1 VDPDRIALKHEA
13 LRSFLGEMGHVLV
26 AFSGGVDST
35 LLLKVAHQV
44 LGENVLAVTAVSE
57 TLPPGELEE
66 AIALATAIGAR
77 HRIIRSEEMANP
89 AFQVNPR
96 NRCYYC
102 KEELYSRLTALAR
115 AEGISYVLDG
125 STLDDL
131 DDHRPGRQ
139 AAKEFQVRSPL
150 IEAKLSKAEI
160 RELSRM
166 LALPTWDKPAMACL
180 SSRFPYGIPIT
191 GEGLRRVGQAEQ
203 ALHELG
209 FRQVRVRH
217 HNEIAR
223 IEVEVKEIPRLL
235 DPEVACRVV
244 EALKAKGYTYIT
256 IDLEGYRTGS
266 LNLVIPS
273 PQGSPA
279 TSEPHSPTFPS

>member
-1 VDPDRIALKHEA
+1 VGADGIALKHET
-13 LRSFLGEMGHVLV
+13 LRSLVGEMGHVLV

-66 AIALATAIGAR
+66 ATTLAASIGAR
-77 HRIIRSEEMANP
+77 HQIIQSEEMAKP
-89 AFQVNPR
+89 AFQANPR

-102 KEELYSRLTALAR
+102 KEELFSTLATLAR
-115 AEGISYVLDG
+115 AAGIPHVLDG
-125 STLDDL
+125 STLDDQS
-131 DDHRPGRQ
+131 DHRPGRQ
-139 AAKEFQVRSPL
+139 AAKEYQVRSPL

-160 RELSRM
+160 RELSRT
-166 LALPTWDKPAMACL
+166 LGLPTWDKPAMACL
-180 SSRFPYGIPIT
+180 SSRFPYGTPIT
-191 GEGLRRVGQAEQ
+191 GEGLRQVGGAEK

-223 IEVEVKEIPRLL
+223 IEVGAEEIPRLL
-235 DPEVACRVV
+235 DPEVARQVV
-244 EALKAKGYTYIT
+244 EALKATGYTYIT
-256 IDLEGYRTGS
+256 VDLEGYRTGS
-266 LNLVIPS
+266 LNVSLSRPNES
-273 PQGSPA
+273 S
-279 TSEPHSPTFPS
+279 

>member
-1 VDPDRIALKHEA
+1 MDPDGIALKHET

-66 AIALATAIGAR
+66 AMTLAASIGAR

-89 AFQVNPR
+89 AFLVNPR

-102 KEELYSRLTALAR
+102 KEELYRRLTALAR
-115 AEGISYVLDG
+115 AEGIPYVLDG
-125 STLDDL
+125 STVDDL
-131 DDHRPGRQ
+131 NDHRPGRQ

-160 RELSRM
+160 REISRT

-180 SSRFPYGIPIT
+180 SSRFPYGTPIT
-191 GEGLRRVGQAEQ
+191 GEGLRQVGGAEK

-223 IEVEVKEIPRLL
+223 IEVGAEEIPRLL
-235 DPEVACRVV
+235 DPEMARQVV
-244 EALKAKGYTYIT
+244 EALKATGYTYIT
-256 IDLEGYRTGS
+256 VDLEGYRTGS
-266 LNLVIPS
+266 LNVPLSRPNES
-273 PQGSPA
+273 S
-279 TSEPHSPTFPS
+279 

>member
-1 VDPDRIALKHEA
+1 MDPDGIALKHET

-66 AIALATAIGAR
+66 AMTLAASIGAR

-115 AEGISYVLDG
+115 AEGIPYVLDG

-131 DDHRPGRQ
+131 NDHRPGRQ

-150 IEAKLSKAEI
+150 IEARLSKAEI
-160 RELSRM
+160 RELSRT

-180 SSRFPYGIPIT
+180 SSRFPYGTPIT
-191 GEGLRRVGQAEQ
+191 GEGLRQVGGAEK

-223 IEVEVKEIPRLL
+223 IEVGAEEIPRLL
-235 DPEVACRVV
+235 DPEVARQVV
-244 EALKAKGYTYIT
+244 EALKATGYTYIT
-256 IDLEGYRTGS
+256 VDLEGYRTGS
-266 LNLVIPS
+266 LNVPLSRPNES
-273 PQGSPA
+273 S
-279 TSEPHSPTFPS
+279 

>member
-1 VDPDRIALKHEA
+1 MDPDGIALKHET

-66 AIALATAIGAR
+66 AMTLAASIGAR

-115 AEGISYVLDG
+115 AEGIPYVLDG
-125 STLDDL
+125 STVDDL
-131 DDHRPGRQ
+131 NDHRPGRQ

-160 RELSRM
+160 RELSRT

-180 SSRFPYGIPIT
+180 SSRFPYGTPIT
-191 GEGLRRVGQAEQ
+191 GEGLRQVGGAEK

-223 IEVEVKEIPRLL
+223 IEVGAEEIPRLL
-235 DPEVACRVV
+235 DPEVARQVV
-244 EALKAKGYTYIT
+244 EALKATGYTYIT
-256 IDLEGYRTGS
+256 VDLEGYRTGS
-266 LNLVIPS
+266 LNVPLSRPNES
-273 PQGSPA
+273 S
-279 TSEPHSPTFPS
+279 

>member
-1 VDPDRIALKHEA
+1 VDRDGIALKHEA
-13 LRSFLGEMGHVLV
+13 LRFFLGEMGHVLV

-66 AIALATAIGAR
+66 AMALAASIGAR
-77 HRIIRSEEMANP
+77 HRIIRSEEMVNP
-89 AFQVNPR
+89 AFQANPR

-102 KEELYSRLTALAR
+102 KEELYGKLTALAR
-115 AEGISYVLDG
+115 AEGIPYVLDG
-125 STLDDL
+125 STLDDQS
-131 DDHRPGRQ
+131 DHRPGRQ

-150 IEAKLSKAEI
+150 IEAKLCKAEI
-160 RELSRM
+160 RELSRT

-180 SSRFPYGIPIT
+180 SSRIPYGTPIT
-191 GEGLRRVGQAEQ
+191 AEGLRQVGEAEK

-223 IEVEVKEIPRLL
+223 IEVEAEEIPRLL
-235 DPEVACRVV
+235 DPEVARRVV
-244 EALKAKGYTYIT
+244 EALKATGYTYIAV
-256 IDLEGYRTGS
+256 DLEGYRTGS
-266 LNLVIPS
+266 LNLIIPR
-273 PQGSPA
+273 PKGPA
-279 TSEPHSPTFPS
+279 EIS

>member
-1 VDPDRIALKHEA
+1 MDPDGIALKHET
-13 LRSFLGEMGHVLV
+13 LRSSLGEMGHVLV

-66 AIALATAIGAR
+66 AMTLAASIGAR
-77 HRIIRSEEMANP
+77 HRIIRSEEMANL
-89 AFQVNPR
+89 AFHVNPR

-115 AEGISYVLDG
+115 AEGIPYVLDG

-131 DDHRPGRQ
+131 NDHRPGRQ

-160 RELSRM
+160 RELSRT

-180 SSRFPYGIPIT
+180 SSRFPYGTPIT
-191 GEGLRRVGQAEQ
+191 GEGLRQVGGAEK

-223 IEVEVKEIPRLL
+223 IEVGAEEIPRLL
-235 DPEVACRVV
+235 DPEVARQVV
-244 EALKAKGYTYIT
+244 EALKATGYTYIT
-256 IDLEGYRTGS
+256 VDLEGYRTGS
-266 LNLVIPS
+266 LNVPLSRPNES
-273 PQGSPA
+273 S
-279 TSEPHSPTFPS
+279 

>member
-1 VDPDRIALKHEA
+1 MDPDGIALKHET

-66 AIALATAIGAR
+66 AMTLAASIGAR
-77 HRIIRSEEMANP
+77 HRIIRSEEMANS

-115 AEGISYVLDG
+115 AEGIPYVLDG
-125 STLDDL
+125 STVDDL
-131 DDHRPGRQ
+131 HDHRPGRQ

-160 RELSRM
+160 RELSRT

-180 SSRFPYGIPIT
+180 SSRFPYGTPIT
-191 GEGLRRVGQAEQ
+191 GEGLRQVGGAEK

-223 IEVEVKEIPRLL
+223 IEVGAEEIPRLL
-235 DPEVACRVV
+235 DPEVARQVV
-244 EALKAKGYTYIT
+244 EALKATGYTYIT
-256 IDLEGYRTGS
+256 VDLEGYRTGS
-266 LNLVIPS
+266 LNVPLSRPN
-273 PQGSPA
+273 GS
-279 TSEPHSPTFPS
+279 S

>member
-1 VDPDRIALKHEA
+1 MVVPDGIALKHET
-13 LRSFLGEMGHVLV
+13 LRSLLGEMGHVLV

-66 AIALATAIGAR
+66 AMTLAASIGAR

-89 AFQVNPR
+89 SFHANPR

-102 KEELYSRLTALAR
+102 KEELFGKLTALAR
-115 AEGISYVLDG
+115 AARIPYVLDG
-125 STLDDL
+125 STVDDL
-131 DDHRPGRQ
+131 NDHRPGRQ

-150 IEAKLSKAEI
+150 IEAKMSKAEI
-160 RELSRM
+160 RELSRA
-166 LALPTWDKPAMACL
+166 LALPTCDKPAMACL

-191 GEGLRRVGQAEQ
+191 GEGLRQVGAAEK
-203 ALHELG
+203 ALHALG

-217 HNEIAR
+217 HNETAR
-223 IEVEVKEIPRLL
+223 IEVGTEEIPRLL
-235 DPEVACRVV
+235 DPEVARQVV
-244 EALKAKGYTYIT
+244 EALKATGYTYIT
-256 IDLEGYRTGS
+256 VDLEGYRTGS
-266 LNLVIPS
+266 LNVPLSRPNES
-273 PQGSPA
+273 
-279 TSEPHSPTFPS
+279 

>member
-1 VDPDRIALKHEA
+1 VDPDGIALKHET

-66 AIALATAIGAR
+66 AMTLAASIGAR

-115 AEGISYVLDG
+115 AEGIPYVLDG
-125 STLDDL
+125 STVDDL
-131 DDHRPGRQ
+131 NDHRPGRQ

-160 RELSRM
+160 RELSRT

-180 SSRFPYGIPIT
+180 SSRFPYGTPIT
-191 GEGLRRVGQAEQ
+191 GEGLRQVGGAEK

-223 IEVEVKEIPRLL
+223 IEVGAEEIPRLL
-235 DPEVACRVV
+235 DPEVARQVV
-244 EALKAKGYTYIT
+244 EALKATGYTYIT
-256 IDLEGYRTGS
+256 VDLEGYRTGS
-266 LNLVIPS
+266 LNVPLSRPNES
-273 PQGSPA
+273 S
-279 TSEPHSPTFPS
+279 

>member
-1 VDPDRIALKHEA
+1 VDPDGIVLKHET

-66 AIALATAIGAR
+66 AMTLAASIGAR

-102 KEELYSRLTALAR
+102 KEELYRRLTALAR
-115 AEGISYVLDG
+115 AEGIPYVLDG
-125 STLDDL
+125 STVDDL
-131 DDHRPGRQ
+131 NDHRPGRQ

-150 IEAKLSKAEI
+150 IEAKLSKTEI
-160 RELSRM
+160 RELSRT

-180 SSRFPYGIPIT
+180 SSRFPYGTPIT
-191 GEGLRRVGQAEQ
+191 GEGLRQVGGAEK

-223 IEVEVKEIPRLL
+223 IEVGAEEIPRLL
-235 DPEVACRVV
+235 DPDVARQIV
-244 EALKAKGYTYIT
+244 EALKATGYAYIT
-256 IDLEGYRTGS
+256 VDLEGYRTGS
-266 LNLVIPS
+266 LNVPLSRPNES
-273 PQGSPA
+273 S
-279 TSEPHSPTFPS
+279 

>member
-1 VDPDRIALKHEA
+1 MDPGGIALKHET
-13 LRSFLGEMGHVLV
+13 LRSSLGEMGHVLV

-44 LGENVLAVTAVSE
+44 LGEKVLAVTAVSE

-66 AIALATAIGAR
+66 AMTLAASIGAR
-77 HRIIRSEEMANP
+77 HRIIRSEEMANL
-89 AFQVNPR
+89 AFHVNPR

-115 AEGISYVLDG
+115 AEGIPYVLDG

-131 DDHRPGRQ
+131 NDHRPGRQ

-160 RELSRM
+160 RELSRT

-180 SSRFPYGIPIT
+180 SSRFPYGTPIT
-191 GEGLRRVGQAEQ
+191 GEGLRQVGGAEK
-203 ALHELG
+203 ALHALG

-223 IEVEVKEIPRLL
+223 IEVGAEEIPRLL
-235 DPEVACRVV
+235 DPEVARQVV
-244 EALKAKGYTYIT
+244 EALKATGYTYIT

-266 LNLVIPS
+266 LNVSLSRPNES
-273 PQGSPA
+273 S
-279 TSEPHSPTFPS
+279 

>member
-1 VDPDRIALKHEA
+1 VDPDGIALKHET

-66 AIALATAIGAR
+66 AMTLVAAIGAR

-115 AEGISYVLDG
+115 AEGIPYVLDG
-125 STLDDL
+125 STVDDL
-131 DDHRPGRQ
+131 NDHRPGRQ

-160 RELSRM
+160 RELSRT

-180 SSRFPYGIPIT
+180 SSRFPYGTPIT
-191 GEGLRRVGQAEQ
+191 GEGLRQVGGAEK

-223 IEVEVKEIPRLL
+223 IEVGAEEIPRLL
-235 DPEVACRVV
+235 DPEVARQVV
-244 EALKAKGYTYIT
+244 EALKATGYTYIT
-256 IDLEGYRTGS
+256 VDLEGYRTGS
-266 LNLVIPS
+266 LNVPLSRPNES
-273 PQGSPA
+273 S
-279 TSEPHSPTFPS
+279 

>member
-1 VDPDRIALKHEA
+1 VDPDGIALKHET

-66 AIALATAIGAR
+66 AMTLAASIGAR

-115 AEGISYVLDG
+115 AEGIPYVLDG

-131 DDHRPGRQ
+131 NDHRPGRQ

-150 IEAKLSKAEI
+150 IEARLSKAEI
-160 RELSRM
+160 RELSRT

-180 SSRFPYGIPIT
+180 SSRFPYGTPIT
-191 GEGLRRVGQAEQ
+191 GEGLRQVGGAEK

-223 IEVEVKEIPRLL
+223 IEVGAEEIPRLL
-235 DPEVACRVV
+235 DPEVARQVV
-244 EALKAKGYTYIT
+244 EALKATGYTYIT
-256 IDLEGYRTGS
+256 VDLEGYRTGS
-266 LNLVIPS
+266 LNVPLSRPNES
-273 PQGSPA
+273 S
-279 TSEPHSPTFPS
+279 

>member
-1 VDPDRIALKHEA
+1 MDPDGIALKHET

-66 AIALATAIGAR
+66 AMTLAASIGAR

-115 AEGISYVLDG
+115 AEGIPYVLDG

-131 DDHRPGRQ
+131 NDHRPGRQ

-150 IEAKLSKAEI
+150 IEARLSKAEI
-160 RELSRM
+160 RELSRT

-180 SSRFPYGIPIT
+180 SSRFPYGTPIT
-191 GEGLRRVGQAEQ
+191 GEGLRQVGGAEK

-223 IEVEVKEIPRLL
+223 IEVGTEEIPRLL
-235 DPEVACRVV
+235 DPEVARQVV
-244 EALKAKGYTYIT
+244 EALKATGYTYIT
-256 IDLEGYRTGS
+256 VDLEGYRTGS
-266 LNLVIPS
+266 LNVPLSRPNES
-273 PQGSPA
+273 S
-279 TSEPHSPTFPS
+279 

>member
-1 VDPDRIALKHEA
+1 MGADGIALKHET
-13 LRSFLGEMGHVLV
+13 LRSLLGEMGHVLV

-66 AIALATAIGAR
+66 AITLAASIGAR
-77 HRIIRSEEMANP
+77 HQIIQSEEMANP
-89 AFQVNPR
+89 SFQANPR

-102 KEELYSRLTALAR
+102 KEELFGTLATLAR
-115 AEGISYVLDG
+115 TAGIPHVLDG
-125 STLDDL
+125 STLDDQS
-131 DDHRPGRQ
+131 DHRPGRQ
-139 AAKEFQVRSPL
+139 AAKEYQVRSPL

-166 LALPTWDKPAMACL
+166 LGLPTWDKPAMACL
-180 SSRFPYGIPIT
+180 SSRFPYGTPIT
-191 GEGLRRVGQAEQ
+191 GEGLRQVGGAEK
-203 ALHELG
+203 ALRELG

-223 IEVEVKEIPRLL
+223 IEVGAEEIRHLL
-235 DPEVACRVV
+235 DPEVARQVV
-244 EALKAKGYTYIT
+244 KALKATGYTYIT
-256 IDLEGYRTGS
+256 VDLEGYRTGS
-266 LNLVIPS
+266 LNVSLSRPNES
-273 PQGSPA
+273 S
-279 TSEPHSPTFPS
+279 

>member
-1 VDPDRIALKHEA
+1 MGADGIALKHET
-13 LRSFLGEMGHVLV
+13 LRSLLGEMGHVVV

-66 AIALATAIGAR
+66 AMTLAASIGAR
-77 HRIIRSEEMANP
+77 HQIIQSEEMANP
-89 AFQVNPR
+89 AFQANPR

-102 KEELYSRLTALAR
+102 KEELFSKLATLAR
-115 AEGISYVLDG
+115 AAGIPHVLDG
-125 STLDDL
+125 STLDDQS
-131 DDHRPGRQ
+131 DHRPGRQ
-139 AAKEFQVRSPL
+139 AAKEYQVRSPL

-160 RELSRM
+160 RELSRT
-166 LALPTWDKPAMACL
+166 LGLPTWDKPAMACL
-180 SSRFPYGIPIT
+180 SSRFPYGTPIT
-191 GEGLRRVGQAEQ
+191 GEGLRQVGGAEK

-223 IEVEVKEIPRLL
+223 IEVGAEEIPCLL
-235 DPEVACRVV
+235 DPEVARQVV
-244 EALKAKGYTYIT
+244 EALKATGYTYIT

-266 LNLVIPS
+266 LNVSLSRPNES
-273 PQGSPA
+273 S
-279 TSEPHSPTFPS
+279 

>member
-1 VDPDRIALKHEA
+1 MDPDGIALKHET
-13 LRSFLGEMGHVLV
+13 LRSSLGEMGHVLV

-44 LGENVLAVTAVSE
+44 LGEKVLAVTAVSE

-66 AIALATAIGAR
+66 AMTLAASIGAR
-77 HRIIRSEEMANP
+77 HRIIRSEEMANL
-89 AFQVNPR
+89 AFHVNPR

-115 AEGISYVLDG
+115 AEGIPYVLDG

-131 DDHRPGRQ
+131 NDHRPGRQ

-160 RELSRM
+160 RELSRT

-180 SSRFPYGIPIT
+180 SSRFPYGTPIT
-191 GEGLRRVGQAEQ
+191 GEGLRQVGGAEK
-203 ALHELG
+203 ALHALG

-223 IEVEVKEIPRLL
+223 IEVGAEEIPRLL
-235 DPEVACRVV
+235 DPEVARQVV
-244 EALKAKGYTYIT
+244 EALKATGYTYIT
-256 IDLEGYRTGS
+256 VDLEGYRTGS
-266 LNLVIPS
+266 LNVPLSRPNES
-273 PQGSPA
+273 S
-279 TSEPHSPTFPS
+279 